1 MRHQYKNSEDHL
13 NNLRDW
19 YQRRSADFKS
29 FKYLENKKRHS
40 FTNNLI
46 NENEKLK
53 RSLEIENLNFL
64 KEFENKINLINKYK
78 YQQKQQQQKI
88 IQNEEFI
95 FNKNKDLFKY
105 TRKINYLQLKPEDF
119 IEISDEEEEEEAE
132 NDENNFVDVETFGNS
147 LTENV
152 DNSSLPLI
160 EQTNFEFNKKSPTI
174 SNQNIAS
181 STNSSP
187 IFKWL
192 EYFDN
197 FNSELVKEVKEF
209 QADLTQKQLRQ
220 HLSRTLAERINDTS
234 KKTVT
239 NQEIAELSNF
249 FDDLFKGQTMISCRD
264 NFEFKLEKEDKQQNF
279 YAMMT
284 ICDRYI
290 EQLKWEAELVDQT
303 RLIIVLLMKNQP
315 FFYEIFCARIVA
327 SLVLISFD
335 LEKIINKIDLFEKEN
350 SQQTNSALSHWISD
364 EQIIFKLFCKVQLAL
379 KSSKIKENWD
389 ENQQENF
396 WIKQRGPKL
405 LIMFFEE
412 SVKMAEDVPLCSPF
426 VLEEMLKNRSTKSI
440 IRQYPEFSEEL
451 KHLYIPTIKQKLIKM
466 EENIFLLEEL
476 ELNEGIKRILISRQ
490 KYLICL
496 LEAEINKFEEKR

>member
-13 NNLRDW
+13 NNLR
-19 YQRRSADFKS
+19 
-29 FKYLENKKRHS
+29 
-40 FTNNLI
+40 
-46 NENEKLK
+46 
-53 RSLEIENLNFL
+53 
-64 KEFENKINLINKYK
+64 
-78 YQQKQQQQKI
+78 
-88 IQNEEFI
+88 
-95 FNKNKDLFKY
+95 
-105 TRKINYLQLKPEDF
+105 KINYSQLKPEDF
-119 IEISDEEEEEEAE
+119 IEISDEEEEEAE
-132 NDENNFVDVETFGNS
+132 NDENSFVDVETFGNS

-160 EQTNFEFNKKSPTI
+160 EQTNFEFSKKSPTI
-174 SNQNIAS
+174 SSQNIAS

-192 EYFDN
+192 NYFDN

-249 FDDLFKGQTMISCRD
+249 FDDLFKGQTIISCRD
-264 NFEFKLEKEDKQQNF
+264 NFEFKLEKENKQQNF

-327 SLVLISFD
+327 S
-335 LEKIINKIDLFEKEN
+335 INKIDLFEKEN

-379 KSSKIKENWD
+379 KSSKLKENMD

-451 KHLYIPTIKQKLIKM
+451 KHLYIPTIKQKLIKI

>member
-29 FKYLENKKRHS
+29 FKYLENKKRQS

-95 FNKNKDLFKY
+95 FNKNKDLY
-105 TRKINYLQLKPEDF
+105 TRKINYSQLKPEDF
-119 IEISDEEEEEEAE
+119 IEISDEEEEEEEAE

-147 LTENV
+147 LTENA
-152 DNSSLPLI
+152 DNSSFPLFN
-160 EQTNFEFNKKSPTI
+160 QTNFEFNKKSPTI
-174 SNQNIAS
+174 SNQNNS

-197 FNSELVKEVKEF
+197 FNSKLVKEVKEF

-389 ENQQENF
+389 ENKQENF

-440 IRQYPEFSEEL
+440 IRQYPEFSDEL

>member
-64 KEFENKINLINKYK
+64 KEFENKINLINNK

-95 FNKNKDLFKY
+95 FNKNKDLY

-119 IEISDEEEEEEAE
+119 IEISDEEEEEEEAE

-174 SNQNIAS
+174 FNQNIAS

-264 NFEFKLEKEDKQQNF
+264 NFEFKLEKENKQQNF

-379 KSSKIKENWD
+379 KSSKIKENMD

-405 LIMFFEE
+405 LIMFLRK
-412 SVKMAEDVPLCSPF
+412 VLKWLKMFLF
-426 VLEEMLKNRSTKSI
+426 VL
-440 IRQYPEFSEEL
+440 
-451 KHLYIPTIKQKLIKM
+451 
-466 EENIFLLEEL
+466 LLFW
-476 ELNEGIKRILISRQ
+476 K
-490 KYLICL
+490 KC
-496 LEAEINKFEEKR
+496 

>member
-64 KEFENKINLINKYK
+64 KEFENKINLINNK

-95 FNKNKDLFKY
+95 FNKNKDLYKY

-119 IEISDEEEEEEAE
+119 IEISDEEEEEEEAE

-174 SNQNIAS
+174 FNQNIPP

-192 EYFDN
+192 NYFDN

-249 FDDLFKGQTMISCRD
+249 FDDLFKGQTIISCRD
-264 NFEFKLEKEDKQQNF
+264 NFEFKLEKENKQQNF

-379 KSSKIKENWD
+379 KSSKLKENMD

-440 IRQYPEFSEEL
+440 IRQYPEFSDEL
-451 KHLYIPTIKQKLIKM
+451 KHLYIPTIKQKLIKI